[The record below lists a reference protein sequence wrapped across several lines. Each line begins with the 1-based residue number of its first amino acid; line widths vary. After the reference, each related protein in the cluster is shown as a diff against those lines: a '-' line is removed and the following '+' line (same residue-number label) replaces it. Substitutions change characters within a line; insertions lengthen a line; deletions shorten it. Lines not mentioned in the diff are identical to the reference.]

1 MIVHHFCDGV
11 YAKETHIPNG
21 ETFEQHSHPYDHLS
35 ALMKGAVIVVV
46 DGEPEYHEAPC
57 ILTIKAGKMHAVSA
71 LSDVVWACI
80 HKTDET
86 DPDKVDHAILKG

>member
-11 YAKETHIPNG
+11 YAKETHILRG
-21 ETFEQHSHPYDHLS
+21 TELAQHVHPYDHLS
-35 ALMKGAVIVVV
+35 ALLKGAVIVVAG
-46 DGEPEYHEAPC
+46 DEPEYHEAPC
-57 ILTIKAGKMHAVSA
+57 ILTIKAGIMHTVIA